1 MSFREKYQERNRLRL
16 AELAAN
22 DNIEANEKLPVSDF
36 FGVVRVQKMPP
47 CLDLRLADGCF
58 KAVPYSH
65 FSEICFDPSEGI
77 EILLATE
84 KKILIT
90 GRNLHQLYE
99 YLAAYRVRFIQA
111 NIGNDTT
118 DDDELFVG
126 KIIVIDT

>member
-22 DNIEANEKLPVSDF
+22 DNTETEEKLPVSDYY
-36 FGVVRVQKMPP
+36 GIARVQKMPP

-65 FSEICFDPSEGI
+65 FSEISFDPSEGI
-77 EILLATE
+77 EILLAIE
-84 KKILIT
+84 KKVIIT

-118 DDDELFVG
+118 PENALFVG
-126 KIIVIDT
+126 GIEVVND

>member
-22 DNIEANEKLPVSDF
+22 DNAETDEKLPVSDF

-65 FSEICFDPSEGI
+65 FSEISFDPSEGI

-84 KKILIT
+84 KKIIIT

-111 NIGNDTT
+111 HIGNDTM
-118 DDDELFVG
+118 EEGGVFVRN
-126 KIIVIDT
+126 ITLIES